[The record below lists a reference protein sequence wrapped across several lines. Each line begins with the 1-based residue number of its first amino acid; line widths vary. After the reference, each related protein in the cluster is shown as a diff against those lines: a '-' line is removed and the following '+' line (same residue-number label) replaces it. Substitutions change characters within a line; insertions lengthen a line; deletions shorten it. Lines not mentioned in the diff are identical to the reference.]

1 MNFKKFS
8 LVVENNHRIK
18 IQGEHAR
25 NRRIFFVRQI
35 RRCINFFSLLLSLS
49 SSLNSTNIKQEANNA
64 STRKKERKRG
74 EQKLHPNRSFQLEIP
89 LIILP
94 PFYHTTLS
102 SSLSSVTLV
111 SADAR
116 KAARR
121 GWLEKNIKGNGRI
134 RAFIFRWRLEMEGR
148 GMEECVSARGW
159 FDSPRGTSRIHPQ
172 LGRRYG
178 RAE

>member
-49 SSLNSTNIKQEANNA
+49 SSLNSTNIKQEANK
-64 STRKKERKRG
+64 RKKERKRG

-102 SSLSSVTLV
+102 SPSTSRESEKTPLSLSLSLLGH
-111 SADAR
+111 AR
-116 KAARR
+116 FR
-121 GWLEKNIKGNGRI
+121 GREES
-134 RAFIFRWRLEMEGR
+134 RATRVAGKE
-148 GMEECVSARGW
+148 
-159 FDSPRGTSRIHPQ
+159 
-172 LGRRYG
+172 Y
-178 RAE
+178 